1 MSTRVLLVPGG
12 TAIGAVALAHA
23 GIHKLV
29 ELYEERQVQP
39 DHPAPHTVVVIRSP
53 EQVPPSTLRGAAM
66 EPAMAFP
73 ELADA
78 IAADPHFFDGVDL
91 VLETSGS
98 STGTPH
104 LVGISTDALL
114 ASAAA
119 THAALDG
126 PGTWILAL
134 PTHHIAGAQ
143 VLLRSTAHDFP
154 PRIVDTS
161 AGFSP
166 ADLLPAIRGA
176 TAREGVPAYL
186 SLVPAQLRACLADEE
201 VCASLAM
208 LSAVLVGGQG
218 ISPSLLEEAHERG
231 IRVHT
236 TYGMTETSG
245 GCVYDG
251 VPLAGVQVRLVEDN
265 GVARLAIHGPMLMT
279 RYLDGGSPF
288 VEIDGQRW
296 LLTGDTGRIDEDGR
310 VHVTGRADDVILSG
324 GLSISPREVEDALT
338 SLPGVEEAWV
348 GAVADDQWGQVVAA
362 LVVAHPGEDIHPRRE
377 STSVDGVSD
386 SFASWCSA
394 MRTACA
400 TRIDPKHTPRIIAL
414 TDALPLAGSGKVD
427 RREAARM
434 LEGLIGHGLAWRK

>member
-29 ELYEERQVQP
+29 ELYEARLAEP
-39 DHPAPHTVVVIRSP
+39 DHPAPHTIVVVRAP
-53 EQVPPSTLRGAAM
+53 ERVPPSTLRGAALD
-66 EPAMAFP
+66 PAAAFP
-73 ELADA
+73 ELAEQ
-78 IAADPHFFDGVDL
+78 INADPRFFDGVDL

-104 LVGISTDALL
+104 LVGISTEALL

-166 ADLLPAIRGA
+166 ESLLPAIRGA
-176 TAREGVPAYL
+176 TSREGVPAYL
-186 SLVPAQLRACLADEE
+186 SLVPAQLRECLANED
-201 VCASLAM
+201 VTTALAT

-218 ISPSLLEEAHERG
+218 ISLALLDKARERG

-251 VPLAGVQVRLVEDN
+251 MPLDGVEVRLVEKD
-265 GVARLAIHGPMLMT
+265 GVPRLAIRGPMLMT
-279 RYLDGGSPF
+279 RYLDGDSPF
-288 VEIDGQRW
+288 VDLDGQRW
-296 LLTGDTGRIDEDGR
+296 LLTGDTGTIDEGGR
-310 VHVTGRADDVILSG
+310 VHVTGRTDDVIISG
-324 GLSISPREVEDALT
+324 GLSIAPREVEEALLR
-338 SLPGVEEAWV
+338 LPEVADAWV
-348 GAVADDQWGQVVAA
+348 GALPDEHWGQTVGA
-362 LVVAHPGEDIHPRRE
+362 LVVRHSEDEAPL
-377 STSVDGVSD
+377 SSAG
-386 SFASWCSA
+386 SFHNWASNLRVACSQI
-394 MRTACA
+394 
-400 TRIDPKHTPRIIAL
+400 IDPKHAPRVIAQV
-414 TDALPLAGSGKVD
+414 DALPLTGSGKVD

-434 LEGLIGHGLAWRK
+434 LKALIERGLAWRK

>member
-29 ELYEERQVQP
+29 ELYEERQDDP
-39 DHPAPHTVVVIRSP
+39 SHPAPHTVVVIRSP
-53 EQVPPSTLRGAAM
+53 ERVPPATLRGAAVD
-66 EPAMAFP
+66 PARAFP
-73 ELADA
+73 ELTEA
-78 IAADPHFFDGVDL
+78 IEANPRFFDDVDL

-104 LVGISTDALL
+104 LVGLSTEALL

-143 VLLRSTAHDFP
+143 VLLRSTAHDYP

-161 AGFSP
+161 SGFTP
-166 ADLLPAIRGA
+166 TALLPAIRGA

-186 SLVPAQLRACLADEE
+186 SLVPAQLRACLEDEE
-201 VCASLAM
+201 VATALAT

-218 ISPSLLEEAHERG
+218 ISTSLLDRAHERG

-251 VPLAGVQVRLVEDN
+251 RPLDGVEVRLVETD
-265 GVARLAIHGPMLMT
+265 GMPRLAIRGPMLMT
-279 RYLDGGSPF
+279 RYLDGDSPF
-288 VEIDGQRW
+288 VEIDGQHW
-296 LLTGDTGRIDEDGR
+296 LLTGDTGTIDEDGR
-310 VHVTGRADDVILSG
+310 VSVLGRADDVILSG
-324 GLSISPREVEDALT
+324 GLSIAPREVEEVLT
-338 SLPGVEEAWV
+338 RLPGIGEVWV
-348 GAVADDQWGQVVAA
+348 GGVADDTWGQAVAA
-362 LVVAHPGEDIHPRRE
+362 LVVPTPTDDAPASLPAWAENLRAA
-377 STSVDGVSD
+377 
-386 SFASWCSA
+386 FAQIA
-394 MRTACA
+394 
-400 TRIDPKHTPRIIAL
+400 DPKYAPRILAIV
-414 TDALPLAGSGKVD
+414 DSLPTSESGKVD
-427 RREAARM
+427 SREAARI
-434 LEGLIGHGLAWRK
+434 LEGLLERGLAWRK

>member
-12 TAIGAVALAHA
+12 TAIGAVALTHA

-29 ELYEERQVQP
+29 ELYEERQADP
-39 DHPAPHTVVVIRSP
+39 AHPAPHTVVVIRSP
-53 EQVPPSTLRGAAM
+53 ERVPPSTLRGAAVD
-66 EPAMAFP
+66 PTTAFP
-73 ELADA
+73 EMAEA

-104 LVGISTDALL
+104 LVGISTQALL
-114 ASAAA
+114 ASASA

-166 ADLLPAIRGA
+166 AALLPAIRGA
-176 TAREGVPAYL
+176 TAHEGVPAYL
-186 SLVPAQLRACLADEE
+186 SLVPAQLRACLADAE
-201 VCASLAM
+201 VSSALAT

-218 ISPSLLEEAHERG
+218 VSPALLDEARERG

-251 VPLAGVQVRLVEDN
+251 VPLEGVEVRLVTDS
-265 GVARLAIHGPMLMT
+265 GVPRLAIRGPMLMT
-279 RYLDGGSPF
+279 RYLDGDSPF
-288 VEIDGQRW
+288 IDIDGQRW
-296 LLTGDTGRIDEDGR
+296 LLTGDTGWIDEDGR
-310 VHVTGRADDVILSG
+310 VHITGRVDDVILSG

-338 SLPGVEEAWV
+338 HLPGIQEAWV
-348 GAVADDQWGQVVAA
+348 GAVTDDQWGQVVAA
-362 LVVAHPGEDIHPRRE
+362 LLVPHPDEDIDINEGTPRA
-377 STSVDGVSD
+377 VSD
-386 SFASWCSA
+386 PLASWCSTVRA
-394 MRTACA
+394 ACA
-400 TRIDPKHTPRIIAL
+400 TRIDPKHTPRIIAV

-434 LEGLIGHGLAWRK
+434 LEGLIERGLAWRR

>member
-29 ELYEERQVQP
+29 ELYEERQADP
-39 DHPAPHTVVVIRSP
+39 DHPAPHTVVVVRAP
-53 EQVPPSTLRGAAM
+53 ERVPPSTLRGAAM
-66 EPAMAFP
+66 EPALAFP

-104 LVGISTDALL
+104 LVGISTEALL

-161 AGFSP
+161 GGFMP
-166 ADLLPAIRGA
+166 ASLLPAIRGA
-176 TAREGVPAYL
+176 TSREGVPAYL
-186 SLVPAQLRACLADEE
+186 SLVPAQLRACLADED
-201 VCASLAM
+201 VAAALAT

-218 ISPSLLEEAHERG
+218 ISTALLDEARERG
-231 IRVHT
+231 IHVHT

-251 VPLAGVQVRLVEDN
+251 MPLEGVRVRLVDVE
-265 GVARLAIHGPMLMT
+265 GLPRLAIHGPMLMT
-279 RYLDGGSPF
+279 RYLDGDCPF
-288 VEIDGQRW
+288 VDIEGERW
-296 LLTGDTGRIDEDGR
+296 LLTGDTGTIDEDGR
-310 VHVTGRADDVILSG
+310 VHVTGRADDVIVSG
-324 GLSISPREVEDALT
+324 GLSISPREVEEAL
-338 SLPGVEEAWV
+338 LHVPGVKDTWV
-348 GAVADDQWGQVVAA
+348 GGVEDERWGQTVAA
-362 LVVAHPGEDIHPRRE
+362 LVVPADSAPAD
-377 STSVDGVSD
+377 SVPTDRVW
-386 SFASWCSA
+386 AEA
-394 MRTACA
+394 LRAACA
-400 TRIDPKHTPRIIAL
+400 LRIDPKHAPRIIAV
-414 TDALPLAGSGKVD
+414 TDALPVSGSGKVD
-427 RREAARM
+427 RREAARI
-434 LEGLIGHGLAWRK
+434 LKDSIDRELAWRK

>member
-1 MSTRVLLVPGG
+1 MPTRVLLVPGG
-12 TAIGAVALAHA
+12 TAIGAVALTHA

-29 ELYEERQVQP
+29 ELYEERQAEP
-39 DHPAPHTVVVIRSP
+39 DHPAPHTVVVVRAP
-53 EQVPPSTLRGAAM
+53 ERVPPSTLRGAAM
-66 EPAMAFP
+66 DPAAAFP
-73 ELADA
+73 ELAET

-104 LVGISTDALL
+104 LVGISTEALL

-119 THAALDG
+119 THAALNG

-166 ADLLPAIRGA
+166 TALLPAIRAA
-176 TAREGVPAYL
+176 TSREGIPAYL
-186 SLVPAQLRACLADEE
+186 SLVPAQLRACLAEE
-201 VCASLAM
+201 DVTAALAT

-218 ISPSLLEEAHERG
+218 ISPSLLDDARERG

-251 VPLAGVQVRLVEDN
+251 MPLEGVEVRLIDTD
-265 GVARLAIHGPMLMT
+265 GTPRLAIRGPMLMT
-279 RYLDGGSPF
+279 RYLDGDSPF

-296 LLTGDTGRIDEDGR
+296 LLTGDTGTIDEDGH
-310 VHVTGRADDVILSG
+310 VHVTGRADDVIVSG
-324 GLSISPREVEDALT
+324 GLSIAPREVENALT
-338 SLPGVEEAWV
+338 SLPGIEAAWV
-348 GAVADDQWGQVVAA
+348 GPMSDEHWGQVVAA
-362 LVVAHPGEDIHPRRE
+362 LVVASYEDNPPTSDDARSQWAVSLRE
-377 STSVDGVSD
+377 
-386 SFASWCSA
+386 
-394 MRTACA
+394 ACGQI
-400 TRIDPKHTPRIIAL
+400 IDPKHAPRIIASVE
-414 TDALPLAGSGKVD
+414 ALPLTGSGKVD

-434 LEGLIGHGLAWRK
+434 LEELVERGLAWRK

>member
-29 ELYEERQVQP
+29 ELYEERQADP
-39 DHPAPHTVVVIRSP
+39 NHPAPHTVVVVRAP
-53 EQVPPSTLRGAAM
+53 ERVPPSTLRGAAM
-66 EPAMAFP
+66 DPATVFP

-78 IAADPHFFDGVDL
+78 IEADPHFFDGVDL

-104 LVGISTDALL
+104 LVGLSTEALL

-161 AGFSP
+161 AGFTP
-166 ADLLPAIRGA
+166 AALLPAIRGA
-176 TAREGVPAYL
+176 TSREGVPAYL
-186 SLVPAQLRACLADEE
+186 SLVPAQLRECLADED
-201 VCASLAM
+201 VTAALAT

-218 ISPSLLEEAHERG
+218 ISTALLDQARERG

-251 VPLAGVQVRLVEDN
+251 MPLEGVEVRLVEDA
-265 GVARLAIHGPMLMT
+265 GTPRLALRGPMLMT
-279 RYLDGGSPF
+279 RYLDGDSPF

-296 LLTGDTGRIDEDGR
+296 LLTGDTGTIGEDGR
-310 VHVTGRADDVILSG
+310 VHVTGRADDVIVSG
-324 GLSISPREVEDALT
+324 GLSIAPREVEEALT
-338 SLPGVEEAWV
+338 SLPGIAEAWV
-348 GAVADDQWGQVVAA
+348 GAVADETWGQVVAA
-362 LVVAHPGEDIHPRRE
+362 LVVPHSAED
-377 STSVDGVSD
+377 SSCSLTSWAEDLR
-386 SFASWCSA
+386 A
-394 MRTACA
+394 ACA
-400 TRIDPKHTPRIIAL
+400 QIIDPKHAPRIIAPIE
-414 TDALPLAGSGKVD
+414 ALPVSGSGKVD
-427 RREAARM
+427 RREAARI
-434 LEGLIGHGLAWRK
+434 LEGLIERGLAWRK